1 MAVKRR
7 EWTNK
12 DGSTSTAYQVGY
24 NDASGKWR
32 TRTYDRKKN
41 ADAFFETTKREVRLG
56 VHVTDQDTVTVQV
69 GCQKWLTTCELDG
82 LETSTRAQYR
92 GHVHNHIVP
101 AKLGDKNPIVL
112 GDVLLTRLSR
122 PLITDFRDHLLKAN
136 SHATA
141 RKIWVSFKA
150 MLSDAEARGL
160 IGHNPASSIFI
171 KEDERGYM
179 QDMALRVFPQPAEI
193 RAIIEAATGLR
204 MKTLLTA
211 AAFAGL
217 RSSELRGLHWEDCD
231 FDKHRLNVRRR
242 ANLKNVIGP
251 LKSKAAHRSI
261 PMTPELET
269 ALRKWRIACPRR
281 DGKLVLVFPNG
292 LGKVQAHNHLVEWGV
307 YPVQIAAGI
316 VTPRL
321 GPDGQPVIG
330 EDGHPVIIAKYGL
343 HDLRHFFA
351 SWLINELRCNPNKVK
366 ALVGHSSIKLT
377 YDIYGH
383 LFDDDDGDNLAFA
396 AGSERVMSAPSAAQA
411 VEHRA

>member
-1 MAVKRR
+1 MAVKKR
-7 EWTNK
+7 EWTNT
-12 DGSTSTAYQVGY
+12 DGSTGTAYQVGY
-24 NDASGKWR
+24 NDSSGKWR
-32 TRTYDRKKN
+32 TKTFNRKKN

-56 VHVTDQDTVTVQV
+56 VHISDRDTVTVRV
-69 GCQKWLTTCELDG
+69 GCEKWLITCELEG
-82 LETSTRAQYR
+82 LASATRKQYA
-92 GHVHNHIVP
+92 GHVNNHIVP
-101 AKLGDKNPIVL
+101 AKLGDRNPITL

-122 PLITDFRDHLLKAN
+122 SLVTDFRDHLLKTN
-136 SHATA
+136 SRATA

-150 MLSDAEARGL
+150 MLSDAEGRVL

-171 KEDERGYM
+171 KEDERGHM

-193 RAIIEAATGLR
+193 RAIIEAATSPR
-204 MKTLLTA
+204 MKAILTA

-217 RSSELRGLHWEDCD
+217 RSSELRGLYWDDCD
-231 FDKHRLNVRRR
+231 FGKHRINVRRR
-242 ANLKNVIGP
+242 ADETNTIGP

-269 ALRKWRIACPRR
+269 ALREWRIACPRQN
-281 DGKLVLVFPNG
+281 GKLVLVFPNG

-307 YPVQIAAGI
+307 YPVQVAAGI

-321 GPDGQPVIG
+321 GPEGQPVI
-330 EDGHPVIIAKYGL
+330 EDGHPVMIAKYGL

-366 ALVGHSSIKLT
+366 TLVGHSSIKLT

-396 AGSERVMSAPSAAQA
+396 AGSERVMSAPSEAQA
-411 VEHRA
+411 HEHRA